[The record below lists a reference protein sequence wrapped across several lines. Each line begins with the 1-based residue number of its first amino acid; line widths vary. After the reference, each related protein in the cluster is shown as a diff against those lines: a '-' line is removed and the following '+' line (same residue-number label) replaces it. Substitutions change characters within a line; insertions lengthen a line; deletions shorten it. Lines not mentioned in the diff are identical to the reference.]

1 MTTPPPLP
9 AGQPATNP
17 LAPKKSGNTLLY
29 ALVGVLA
36 IGGGGYY
43 YYTQEPEKVDHLK
56 AKEEKLKQKSLE
68 THDSAKSKTNS
79 VLRKGE
85 AKYDDVKV
93 CRIRASCSARRR

>member
-1 MTTPPPLP
+1 
-9 AGQPATNP
+9 
-17 LAPKKSGNTLLY
+17 LLY
-29 ALVGVLA
+29 ALVGALP

-68 THDSAKSKTNS
+68 TYGSAKSKTDS

-93 CRIRASCSARRR
+93 C